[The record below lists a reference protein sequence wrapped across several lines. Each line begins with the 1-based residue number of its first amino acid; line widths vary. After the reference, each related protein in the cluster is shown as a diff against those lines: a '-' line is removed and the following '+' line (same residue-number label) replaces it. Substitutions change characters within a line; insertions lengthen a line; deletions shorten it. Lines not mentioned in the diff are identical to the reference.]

1 MSNQSVAEEFGL
13 GPIDQVS
20 FVVRDLAAALPAYEA
35 LFGAFEVRPA
45 HLETYTYRGRPA
57 GPASLKLAFGRSG
70 DLEIEL
76 VEVVSGEFPQVE
88 HLQRHGEGL
97 QHVRYKV
104 EDLDAAQARMVGAG
118 FTPVIEGRSDAVR
131 FSYLE
136 HPDKLGHTMIELL
149 WYAE

>member
-1 MSNQSVAEEFGL
+1 MAAGGVAQELGL

-35 LFGAFEVRPA
+35 LFGPFEVV
-45 HLETYTYRGRPA
+45 ETSLAEFTYRGRPA
-57 GPASLKLAFGRSG
+57 GPTHLKLGFGRSG

-76 VEVVSGEFPQVE
+76 VEVVSGPFPQVE

-104 EDLDAAQARMVGAG
+104 DDLEPALARMVAAG
-118 FTPVIEGRSDAVR
+118 YAPVIVGHSGRASFAYV
-131 FSYLE
+131 E
-136 HPDKLGHTMIELL
+136 APEKLGHTMIELIK
-149 WYAE
+149 YAA